1 MKVLGIDYGEKK
13 IGIAISDELGL
24 FARGLCTLVRKNV
37 RADLQFL
44 REIID
49 REKVSLLVLGLPLKF
64 DGSEGIQCEKVRRFA
79 GKLEDMFHLP
89 VIFVDEVLS
98 TEEAREVMALR
109 PRVRGLKREEID
121 RIAAAIIL
129 QRYLDQVRG

>member
-49 REKVSLLVLGLPLKF
+49 REKVSLLVLGLPQIRWF
-64 DGSEGIQCEKVRRFA
+64 GRYSVRKGPA
-79 GKLEDMFHLP
+79 
-89 VIFVDEVLS
+89 VC
-98 TEEAREVMALR
+98 REIGGHVSFT
-109 PRVRGLKREEID
+109 
-121 RIAAAIIL
+121 
-129 QRYLDQVRG
+129 RYFR